1 MVTLENLGKDEHKQ
15 CRHSKSCLSRE
26 ILHFIYPEIYKQAKT
41 FNIKELII
49 YDLQIATQALT
60 ESMVSFI
67 ENLSTSVEYLDLL
80 WIFALLEFVLLSN
93 SLYFFYEFRIQH
105 ILYASVIHFGFL
117 YLLIH
122 ERRIFK
128 K

>member
-1 MVTLENLGKDEHKQ
+1 LVALENLGKDEHKQ

-49 YDLQIATQALT
+49 YDLQITTQALT

-80 WIFALLEFVLLSN
+80 WILGFQYCNKV
-93 SLYFFYEFRIQH
+93 FFYEPTKIFHKQPKFIFR
-105 ILYASVIHFGFL
+105 
-117 YLLIH
+117 
-122 ERRIFK
+122 
-128 K
+128 